1 MKFIIHPYSQLK
13 KKSSEKKRSFKEN
26 MFLEE
31 NQVAYK
37 IMRLR
42 TASDFSAKLIEDSGG
57 FQKSEGKAFQ
67 TKNSLPR

>member
-1 MKFIIHPYSQLK
+1 
-13 KKSSEKKRSFKEN
+13 

-31 NQVAYK
+31 NQVTYK

-42 TASDFSAKLIEDSGG
+42 TASDFSAKLTEDSGG